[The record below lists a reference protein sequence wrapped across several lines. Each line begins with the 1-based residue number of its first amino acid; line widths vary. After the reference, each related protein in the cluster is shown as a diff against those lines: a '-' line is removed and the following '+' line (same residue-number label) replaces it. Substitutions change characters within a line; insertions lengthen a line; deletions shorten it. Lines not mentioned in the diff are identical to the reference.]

1 MTEHTDATWETNR
14 QRING
19 LWPRY
24 QPTEEERRLAV
35 GRLSGLNQRWLSAAI
50 DDYRAECTSTV
61 FRLSELLA
69 VYRRIANTGATRQ
82 AAPATNPQAERDRL
96 AADLEADRARCVE
109 RLRTTPRDR
118 VADAVRRMRDTKW
131 LPREPLPA
139 RYDDWT
145 RAHVFIVCAAL
156 ESCYT
161 GHAAIAATATAAGTP
176 KG

>member
-1 MTEHTDATWETNR
+1 MTEHADATWEANR

-50 DDYRAECTSTV
+50 DDYRTECTSTV

-69 VYRRIANTGATRQ
+69 VYRRIANTGATRETST
-82 AAPATNPQAERDRL
+82 AKKSPDAERAELVATLERDR
-96 AADLEADRARCVE
+96 AQCVE
-109 RLRTTPRDR
+109 RLRLEPRER
-118 VADAVRRMRDTKW
+118 VAAAVQRMRAAKW
-131 LPREPLPA
+131 IPNEPLPA
-139 RYDDWT
+139 RYDEWT

-156 ESCYT
+156 ES
-161 GHAAIAATATAAGTP
+161 
-176 KG
+176 